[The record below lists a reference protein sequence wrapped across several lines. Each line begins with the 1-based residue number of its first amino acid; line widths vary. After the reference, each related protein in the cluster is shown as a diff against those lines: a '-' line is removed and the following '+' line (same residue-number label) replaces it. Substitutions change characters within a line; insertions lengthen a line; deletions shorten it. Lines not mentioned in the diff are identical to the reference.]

1 MPKALVCTL
10 RTRVVVCISAWLV
23 LAVAA
28 PAQIRN
34 RILQNIGDTEPV
46 VVSAPHPLARAE
58 FDQGRVEGSL
68 LIDHAAVVFK
78 LAPAQQ
84 AALDKLLAEQQDPH
98 SPNFRK
104 WLTPEQYAARFGM
117 SDSDLGKVTAWLKS
131 QGLRVDGFSRG
142 RTQVFFSGTAAQ
154 VGDAF
159 HTEFHRYL
167 VEGETSLANAVEIS
181 VPQAISGMVL
191 GFRGFENFRPR
202 PRVHVEARPNFTSH
216 QTGNHFIAP
225 GDFATIYNV
234 PATLDGTGQTIAVV
248 GQTDINFS
256 DIDAFRTA
264 AGLPARTTGANS
276 NFQKVLIPAGG
287 SGFSDGD
294 EVEAN
299 LDLEWSNAVA
309 KKATILYVYAG
320 GNTATTTKN
329 VFDAMAFAI
338 DNNLAPIIST
348 SYGNC
353 EANLSGFVQTLQQE
367 AQRANA
373 QGQTITAASGDSG
386 AGDCESA
393 SATTATHGP
402 AVDAPASV
410 PEVTG
415 IGGSTFN
422 GDAAGLP
429 VTGTAPNTNAPDTTF
444 WSGTGTTNADTLSSA
459 KSYIP
464 EIVWNDTAAGSTF
477 SATGGGKSSV
487 FSKPSWQVGT
497 GVPNDASRDVPDV
510 ALSASPNHDG
520 FLICSQSFFVSVTPP
535 VTSCATGFRASDG
548 AALAVVGGTSAGA
561 PSFAGIVALLNQ
573 KTGSHGLGNV
583 NPMLYSLAASAPNA
597 FHDITTGNNNVP
609 CTQSSKG
616 CPTKAPF
623 QYGFSAGVGYDQV
636 TGLGSVNVTNL
647 ANAWAGTTPSPDFTV
662 SGFSAT
668 ATAPGQS
675 ATSQIVLESVAGFSG
690 TVDLTCKPASASAQI
705 TCSLSPTSVT
715 VSGTGTTSMMTM
727 STTAPHVLSGTSA
740 SARPHG
746 LGWLAAGSSVLL
758 AGIFFA
764 GGSARRRRYVAGFG
778 LMLMV
783 FFAAGLG
790 CGGGSSSGGSSQNAG
805 TPAGTYSIVVTATS
819 GGLSHTANV
828 ALIVQ

>member
-1 MPKALVCTL
+1 MPKTLV
-10 RTRVVVCISAWLV
+10 RPFGMRVVVCISAWLV

-46 VVSAPHPLARAE
+46 VVPAPHPLARAE

-68 LIDHAAVVFK
+68 LIDHAAMVFK
-78 LAPAQQ
+78 LAPGQQ

-142 RTQVFFSGTAAQ
+142 RNQVFFSGTADQ

-167 VEGETSLANAVEIS
+167 VEGETSLANAIEIS

-191 GFRGFENFRPR
+191 GFRGLENFRPR
-202 PRVHVEARPNFTSH
+202 PRARVVARPNFTSH

-225 GDFATIYNV
+225 GDFATIYSI
-234 PATLDGTGQTIAVV
+234 PAGLDGTGQTIAVV
-248 GQTDINFS
+248 GQTQINTS

-264 AGLPARTTGANS
+264 GGLPARTSG
-276 NFQKVLIPAGG
+276 NFQQVLITGG
-287 SGFSDGD
+287 GTGFSDGD

-309 KKATILYVYAG
+309 PKATILYVYAG
-320 GNTATTTKN
+320 ANSTTKN

-338 DNNLAPIIST
+338 DNNLAPVIST

-353 EANLSGFVQTLQQE
+353 EANLTGFVQTLQQE
-367 AQRANA
+367 AQQANA

-386 AGDCESA
+386 AGDCEA
-393 SATTATHGP
+393 QNATTATHGP
-402 AVDAPASV
+402 AVDAPASI

-415 IGGSTFN
+415 IGGSEFDGGGT
-422 GDAAGLP
+422 GQDPAGALSGG
-429 VTGTAPNTNAPDTTF
+429 VAPTTSDFGATTF
-444 WSGTGTTNADTLSSA
+444 WTGTTGAADKLSSA

-464 EIVWNDTAAGSTF
+464 ETTWNDTTAGSAL

-487 FSKPSWQVGT
+487 FSKPSWQVGA

-520 FLICSQSFFVSVTPP
+520 FLICSQSFFVGVTPA
-535 VTSCATGFRASDG
+535 VTSCATGFRASDA
-548 AALAVVGGTSAGA
+548 AALAVVAGTSAGA

-573 KTGSHGLGNV
+573 KPASHGLGNV
-583 NPMLYSLAASAPNA
+583 NPMLYSLAASAPSA
-597 FHDITTGNNNVP
+597 FHDITRGNNNVP

-623 QYGFSAGVGYDQV
+623 QYGFSAGAGYDQV

-668 ATAPGQS
+668 AAAPGQP

-705 TCSLSPTSVT
+705 SCSLNPASVMVSTTGGTST
-715 VSGTGTTSMMTM
+715 MTI
-727 STTAPHVLSGTSA
+727 STTAPHILSGTSA

-764 GGSARRRRYVAGFG
+764 GGPPRRRRYLAGFG

-790 CGGGSSSGGSSQNAG
+790 CGGGSSGSSQNAG
-805 TPAGTYSIVVTATS
+805 TPAGTYSITVTATS
-819 GGLSHTANV
+819 GSSLSHTASI